1 MNLLIRIVALSLIIV
16 VSDIYF
22 YRILKNLF
30 IRNEKHK
37 KILKIIVISLTL
49 IFILFEAG
57 CYIVVGYP
65 LDDSVKYRELFA
77 PLSAFILVYLPKA
90 FAAVF
95 LIFYDLVRFII
106 SKLHVI
112 RESRAK
118 KKRHRWAY
126 VTALIILLTLLTY
139 CIYGFTY
146 QKTQVKIQE
155 VDLQFKKLPA
165 SFEGFKI
172 VQISDLHLGTFKNT
186 RAYENYIEMIRQ
198 LSPDMF
204 IMTGDMINVSD
215 KELEP
220 YNALFSSIQPPYGKF
235 AILGNHDI
243 GDYFTL
249 KKPANID
256 QITKSLIQRERNMG
270 FTVLVDSSCYV
281 KKGNDSIALIG
292 VNNWGT
298 FPFKKRGNLG
308 KAMKNTQG
316 SDFKILLSHDPNH
329 WLYEVSGKTTIDL
342 TFSGHTHAMQI
353 GFSGKRI
360 KFSPSMFIYKYWMG
374 LYTSGEQK
382 LYVNPGLG
390 YSGFSGRVG
399 IRPEITVITLHQSK
413 QQNSKPL

>member
-1 MNLLIRIVALSLIIV
+1 MNLLIRIVALSLIIT

-22 YRILKNLF
+22 YRIFKNLF
-30 IRNEKHK
+30 IRKEKSK

-57 CYIVVGYP
+57 CYVVVGYP
-65 LDDSVKYRELFA
+65 LDDSIKYRELFA

-95 LIFYDLVRFII
+95 LIFYDLIRFLI
-106 SKLHVI
+106 SKLHVNKKP
-112 RESRAK
+112 RTE

-126 VTALIILLTLLTY
+126 TTALAILSITLAY

-155 VDLQFKKLPA
+155 VDLQFKKLPS

-172 VQISDLHLGTFKNT
+172 VQISDLHLGTFKDT
-186 RAYENYIEMIRQ
+186 RAYENYIGIIRQ
-198 LSPDMF
+198 LSPDML
-204 IMTGDMINVSD
+204 IMTGDIINVSD

-220 YNALFSSIQPPYGKF
+220 YNALFSSIQPPYGKYS
-235 AILGNHDI
+235 ILGNHDI

-249 KKPANID
+249 KKPANVD
-256 QITKSLIQRERNMG
+256 LITKNLIQRERNMG
-270 FTVLVDSSCYV
+270 FTVLVDSSCYI

-298 FPFKKRGNLG
+298 FPFKKRGNLE
-308 KAMKNTQG
+308 KAVKNTQPA
-316 SDFKILLSHDPNH
+316 DFKILLSHDPNH

-353 GFSGKRI
+353 GFAGKRI
-360 KFSPSMFIYKYWMG
+360 KFSPSMFVYKYWMG
-374 LYTSGEQK
+374 LYADGEQK

-399 IRPEITVITLHQSK
+399 IRPEITVITLHQLK
-413 QQNSKPL
+413 

>member
-1 MNLLIRIVALSLIIV
+1 MNLLIRIAVLSLIIV

-30 IRNEKHK
+30 IRNEKSK
-37 KILKIIVISLTL
+37 KILKIIVCSLTL

-57 CYIVVGYP
+57 CYFIVGYP

-77 PLSAFILVYLPKA
+77 PLSAFILVYLPKT

-95 LIFYDLVRFII
+95 LIFYDII
-106 SKLHVI
+106 HFTGSKIHFN
-112 RESRAK
+112 RKPK
-118 KKRHRWAY
+118 KENKRHRWAY
-126 VTALIILLTLLTY
+126 LSALIILLTILAY
-139 CIYGFTY
+139 CIYGFTI
-146 QKTQVKIQE
+146 QKTQVKIQN
-155 VDLQFKKLPA
+155 VDLQFKKLPV
-165 SFEGFKI
+165 SFDGFKI
-172 VQISDLHLGTFKNT
+172 VQISDLHFGTFKNT
-186 RAYENYIEMIRQ
+186 KAFENYIKIIKE
-198 LSPDMF
+198 LSPDML

-220 YNALFSSIQPPYGKF
+220 YYALFNSIHAPYGKF
-235 AILGNHDI
+235 SILGNHDI

-256 QITKSLIQRERNMG
+256 LITKKLIQGERNMG
-270 FTVLVDSSCYV
+270 FTVLIDSSCYI

-298 FPFKKRGNLG
+298 FPFKKRGNLA
-308 KAMKNTQG
+308 KAIKNTNV

-353 GFSGKRI
+353 GFVSKNV

-374 LYTSGEQK
+374 LYAKGEQK

-390 YSGFSGRVG
+390 YSGFSGRIG
-399 IRPEITVITLHQSK
+399 IRPEITVITLHHLK
-413 QQNSKPL
+413 

>member
-1 MNLLIRIVALSLIIV
+1 MNLLIRIAVLSLIIV

-30 IRNEKHK
+30 IRKEKSK
-37 KILKIIVISLTL
+37 KILIIIVCSLTL
-49 IFILFEAG
+49 LFIVFEAG
-57 CYIVVGYP
+57 CYYIVGYP
-65 LDDSVKYRELFA
+65 MDDAVKYRELFA
-77 PLSAFILVYLPKA
+77 PLSAFILVYLPKT

-95 LIFYDLVRFII
+95 LIFFDLIRFIA
-106 SKLHVI
+106 SKIHFSKKFKK
-112 RESRAK
+112 E

-126 VTALIILLTLLTY
+126 LTALIILLTTLTY
-139 CIYGFTY
+139 CIYGFTF
-146 QKTQVKIQE
+146 QKTQVKIQD
-155 VDLQFKKLPA
+155 VDLQFKKLPV
-165 SFEGFKI
+165 SFDGFKI

-186 RAYENYIEMIRQ
+186 KAFENYIEIIKE
-198 LSPDMF
+198 LSPDML

-215 KELEP
+215 KELVP
-220 YNALFSSIQPPYGKF
+220 YYALFSSIHAPYGKF
-235 AILGNHDI
+235 SILGNHDI

-256 QITKSLIQRERNMG
+256 LITKNLIQGERNMG
-270 FTVLVDSSCYV
+270 FTVLIDSSCYI

-298 FPFKKRGNLG
+298 FPFKKMGNLA
-308 KAMKNTQG
+308 KAIKNTKD

-342 TFSGHTHAMQI
+342 TLSGHTHAMQI
-353 GFSGKRI
+353 GFVGKNV

-374 LYTSGEQK
+374 LYAEGEQK

-399 IRPEITVITLHQSK
+399 IRPEITVITLHHLK
-413 QQNSKPL
+413 